1 MTLTL
6 GIITYNGGHY
16 IENLLIQMQHV
27 VDEIIIL
34 DSFSTDNTIMIARKY
49 NAKIFYQIFKGS
61 YSELRNTILKKSTCD
76 YVLFLDCDEVM
87 EDVIFIESMDYKH
100 DNIYAFPRKNY
111 IDGKF
116 QEDTYPDIQCRMVK
130 TNCDIEFERNIH
142 EVPKGF
148 KYASI
153 LNTNIIHKKTNTEY
167 IKMNLKYDNLITED
181 NGDDK

>member
-1 MTLTL
+1 MTLSL

-16 IENLLIQMQHV
+16 IENLLIQMQHI

-34 DSFSTDNTIMIARKY
+34 DSFSTDNTIEIAKKY
-49 NAKIFYQIFKGS
+49 DARIFYQTFHGS
-61 YSELRNTILKKSTCD
+61 YSELRNSILRKSKCD

-111 IDGKF
+111 IDGIF
-116 QEDTYPDIQCRMVK
+116 QKDTYPDIQCRMIK
-130 TNCDIEFERNIH
+130 TNCGIQFERDVH
-142 EVPKGF
+142 EVPCGF

-153 LNTNIIHKKTNTEY
+153 LNTNIVHKKTNKEY
-167 IKMNLKYDNLITED
+167 IKMNLVYDNLIVED
-181 NGDDK
+181 TNE